1 MFPFAQ
7 LDNKILNRTP
17 DSFGGNVTPIVE
29 PHDVS
34 ATLAM
39 MLIGFYGIPDVLH
52 QVTMAVADIAKVG
65 KTGLCDFQ
73 ASEIPPL
80 DDGLPCSTDRSI
92 ASGIFVEKKGF

>member
-65 KTGLCDFQ
+65 KTDCVTFRRAKFL
-73 ASEIPPL
+73 
-80 DDGLPCSTDRSI
+80 RSMMACHARQI
-92 ASGIFVEKKGF
+92 EA